1 MCVVGGWDV
10 YCVFAGRTQRKGNG
24 GICPLKNWLA
34 RPRASRMWGRGA
46 GLRFGSCSFECPV
59 ELVSLGKAHCD
70 LGNVLWLFENVI
82 FSTYFSLS
90 LIHQSLK

>member
-1 MCVVGGWDV
+1 MSTVYLQEGRREREMEGSVPSRTGWPDLEQAACGG
-10 YCVFAGRTQRKGNG
+10 
-24 GICPLKNWLA
+24 
-34 RPRASRMWGRGA
+34 GA
-46 GLRFGSCSFECPV
+46 GLRFGSCSFEGPV